1 MTSAVHSQTRTQRP
15 CRGGFLTSH
24 SRRHDVRKV
33 IDFRFVTS
41 KVRSIDGFWLRIG
54 WSFLFFNSFF
64 LFFVCCL
71 LTGTYKFPFSS
82 MGRCLTQLGKF
93 SGWKKKFWK
102 RKRGKLGNIA
112 KGWKIMNERV
122 LRYNYVFQK
131 MYELV
136 LSLLYF
142 KFVNQWLIF
151 STQCSDFIMTLVWT
165 ETTIYEVLS
174 NWKMGRK
181 EMGMR
186 GDAHI

>member
-82 MGRCLTQLGKF
+82 MDRCLTQLGKF
-93 SGWKKKFWK
+93 SGRKKKVLEEK
-102 RKRGKLGNIA
+102 ERKVRQHRKRVENYEW
-112 KGWKIMNERV
+112 KGTKIQLRV
-122 LRYNYVFQK
+122 SEN
-131 MYELV
+131 V
-136 LSLLYF
+136 LACF
-142 KFVNQWLIF
+142 KPVIL
-151 STQCSDFIMTLVWT
+151 
-165 ETTIYEVLS
+165 
-174 NWKMGRK
+174 
-181 EMGMR
+181 
-186 GDAHI
+186 

>member
-24 SRRHDVRKV
+24 SRRHDVRKA

-82 MGRCLTQLGKF
+82 MGCCLTQLGKF
-93 SGWKKKFWK
+93 SGWKKKVLEEK
-102 RKRGKLGNIA
+102 ERKVRQHRKRVENYEWKGA
-112 KGWKIMNERV
+112 KIQLCVTENV
-122 LRYNYVFQK
+122 LAC
-131 MYELV
+131 L
-136 LSLLYF
+136 
-142 KFVNQWLIF
+142 
-151 STQCSDFIMTLVWT
+151 
-165 ETTIYEVLS
+165 
-174 NWKMGRK
+174 
-181 EMGMR
+181 
-186 GDAHI
+186 